1 MELRFTKEE
10 IDFRDEVRTFCREN
24 LPKEIR
30 TKQMKGQRLS
40 KEDIVTWQRIL
51 NKKGWVAPLWP
62 VEYGG
67 TGWDA
72 ARFFIFKEEC
82 YRSWAPDT
90 LSMNINLVG
99 PVICA
104 FGTDKQ
110 KEFFLP
116 KVRNLDIWFCQG
128 FSEPSAGSDL
138 AGLKTRAVRE
148 GDYYIVNGQKLWT
161 SGAHRS
167 DWMFALVRTD
177 PNAKKQ
183 RGITYI
189 LIDMK
194 TPGIEVRPVITL
206 DGNRHVNE
214 VFFDNVKVPVENLIG
229 QENKGWDYAKF
240 LLGNERIG
248 IARTGLSKARIEL
261 AKAYAQTVMQDGR
274 PLSEDERFREEMA
287 LMEVELKALE
297 ITNMW
302 VVANIK
308 KKADTGQ
315 DPRTSVLKLKG
326 SELQHSTTEM
336 LMKIAGPQ
344 AMARQV
350 EYLESQIPEPVVGE
364 PWQATSALNYY
375 ITRAATIYGGSSEVQ
390 RNVVAKGVLGL

>member
-10 IDFRDEVRTFCREN
+10 LAFRDEVRDFCETN
-24 LPKEIR
+24 LPKDIR
-30 TKQMKGQRLS
+30 TRQIKGQRMT

-51 NKKGWVAPLWP
+51 NKKGWAAPLWP

-72 ARFFIFKEEC
+72 TRYFLYKEEC
-82 YRSWAPDT
+82 FRAWAPEV

-116 KVRNLDIWFCQG
+116 KVRNLDVWFCQG

-138 AGLKTRAVRE
+138 ASLKTRAVRE
-148 GDYYIVNGQKLWT
+148 GDHYVVNGQKLWT
-161 SGAHRS
+161 TGAHRS

-183 RGITYI
+183 RGISYI

-194 TPGIEVRPVITL
+194 TPGIDVRPVITM

-214 VFFDNVKVPVENLIG
+214 VFFEDVKVPVENLIG

-248 IARTGLSKARIEL
+248 IARVGLTRARIEL
-261 AKAYAQTVMQDGR
+261 AKAQAQKVMVEGR
-274 PLSEDERFREEMA
+274 PLSEDPRFREKMA
-287 LMEVELKALE
+287 LIEVELKALE
-297 ITNMW
+297 MTNMM
-302 VVANIK
+302 VVSAIK
-308 KKADTGQ
+308 KKGGSGQ

-326 SELQHSTTEM
+326 SELQHATTEA
-336 LMKIAGPQ
+336 LLEVAGPH

-350 EYLESQIPEPVVGE
+350 EWLESRTDETVG
-364 PWQATSALNYY
+364 PDWSATAALNYFQG
-375 ITRAATIYGGSSEVQ
+375 RAATIYGGSSEVQ